1 MGQIINITEKLSSS
15 KPKIVIGEKKY
26 EVNHD
31 IETVLKF
38 EELAVVATGENMV
51 KAIEISMGK
60 EAAKELNVKKMSV
73 PNFKVLTVAL
83 LAAMQGISYDEAE
96 KRFLT
101 KL

>member
-15 KPKIVIGEKKY
+15 KPKIVIGEKEY